1 LSSAVDVNSL
11 TIEPKL
17 RLVAWEITRRCN
29 LACAH
34 CRASAED
41 VDYDGE
47 LSAEECFSLIDQ
59 IAGVAKPILIL
70 TGGEPLCR
78 PDVFDI
84 GRYAAERGLRV
95 VLGTNGTLIDGDVA
109 RKLKQ
114 VPVSRVGVSIDFPT
128 AGLQD
133 DFRGRSGAFEGAIK
147 GIEQAQ
153 RAGIDIQINS
163 TITKKNAVLIGSLLD
178 LALDMGAVA
187 FHPFMLVPT
196 GRGRQLADVVL
207 SPEEHERIL
216 NWIYDKQV
224 ELGDRI
230 QFKPTDA
237 PHYMRVAM
245 QRRDGRTVS
254 NEGLINQA
262 PTEIPLSP
270 PLRKGDIGG
279 LQHRGLTDASSTQ
292 HKGHHTLDSLSR
304 GCLAGTGFCFISHV
318 GRVQGCGYLDV
329 EAGNVRD
336 QDFVSIWSDSLV
348 FKRLRDLSNL
358 KGKCGA
364 CEYRRPCGGCRARAY
379 EKTGDYLD
387 AEPYCVYQPRAVHA
401 SHAEKV

>member
-1 LSSAVDVNSL
+1 VNRL
-11 TIEPKL
+11 TLEPKL

-29 LACAH
+29 LFCAH
-34 CRASAED
+34 CRAGASDMEYRD
-41 VDYDGE
+41 E
-47 LSAEECFSLIDQ
+47 LSTEESFNLIDQ
-59 IAGVAKPILIL
+59 IVEVGKPILIL

-84 GRYAAERGLRV
+84 GRYAVERGLRV
-95 VLGTNGTLIDGDVA
+95 VLGTNGTLIDDDVA

-114 VPVSRVGVSIDFPT
+114 VPISRVGVSIDFPT

-133 DFRGRSGAFEGAIK
+133 DFRGRRGAFDEAIA

-163 TITKKNAVLIGSLLD
+163 TITKRNAALIDELLN
-178 LALDMGAVA
+178 LALNLGAVA

-196 GRGRQLADVVL
+196 GRGRELADVVL

-237 PHYMRVAM
+237 PHYMRIAM
-245 QRRDGRTVS
+245 QRRNG
-254 NEGLINQA
+254 QQ
-262 PTEIPLSP
+262 
-270 PLRKGDIGG
+270 IG
-279 LQHRGLTDASSTQ
+279 SST
-292 HKGHHTLDSLSR
+292 KGHHELDAFTR

-329 EAGNVRD
+329 EAGNVRE
-336 QDFVSIWSDSLV
+336 QSLASIWSDSPV

-358 KGKCGA
+358 KGKCGS

-387 AEPYCVYQPRAVHA
+387 AEPYCVYQPGAVHA
-401 SHAEKV
+401 SHAETGVNTVWKKTNWIR